1 MDSQYLRRT
10 YVDDLGGVRLHA
22 RDKEREARPMHDLT
36 ATTQERDG
44 PFFSDVV
51 GGLSRVQKTLPC
63 RWLYDERGSD
73 LFEAITRLPEYY
85 PTRAETEILADRA
98 SEIAEFAGED
108 AVVVEYG
115 AGAGVK
121 TELVLDSLCAPQGY
135 VPIDIAEEYL
145 LQTAERMASRF
156 PGLWVRPVACDF
168 VQAFDMPPGI
178 PPGRR
183 IGFFPGSTIG
193 NLDRADAETFLRQM
207 WRHVESGGGAIV
219 GVDLLKDVD
228 VLLRAYDDHEGVTA
242 AFNLNILSRINRE
255 LGADFRPERFRH
267 EARWNEAD
275 KAVEMHLV
283 SLAEQSV
290 AIGERAFHFRHG
302 ETIHTESSRKY
313 DRTGF
318 ASVAAVAGWDL
329 AHVWDDS
336 EGRFCVFALV
346 ASDDASIH
354 GFPAAA

>member
-1 MDSQYLRRT
+1 MDSQCLPVT
-10 YVDDLGGVRLHA
+10 YVGDLGGLRSHA
-22 RDKEREARPMHDLT
+22 CEKKREARAMHDVT
-36 ATTQERDG
+36 AITQERDR

-51 GGLSRVQKTLPC
+51 GGLSRYQKTLPC

-98 SEIAEFAGED
+98 WEIAEFAGEG

-121 TELVLDSLCAPQGY
+121 TELVLDALCAPQGY
-135 VPIDIAEEYL
+135 VPIDIAAEYL
-145 LQTAERMASRF
+145 LQTAQRVASRF

-168 VQAFDMPPGI
+168 VQPFDMPPGI

-207 WRHVESGGGAIV
+207 CRHVGSGGCAIV

-228 VLLRAYDDHEGVTA
+228 VLLHAYDDRQGVTA

-290 AIGERAFHFRHG
+290 AIGERTFHFRHG

-329 AHVWDDS
+329 AQAWDDS

-346 ASDDASIH
+346 ASGDASIH